1 MRPAGLKPDYP
12 LSRTSP
18 RGDTDERQQQPVQA
32 ANQVSKK
39 PPSAKPGGPVA
50 EWKRKDEQLDD
61 ALRQT
66 FPASDALSIV
76 QNVRGS

>member
-1 MRPAGLKPDYP
+1 MNDSSSRSFVKRQVKYRDKSPSTKP
-12 LSRTSP
+12 SHRT
-18 RGDTDERQQQPVQA
+18 
-32 ANQVSKK
+32 
-39 PPSAKPGGPVA
+39 A
-50 EWKRKDEQLDD
+50 EWEKQDEQLDD

>member
-1 MRPAGLKPDYP
+1 MNDSS
-12 LSRTSP
+12 SRSK
-18 RGDTDERQQQPVQA
+18 RQIRYR
-32 ANQVSKK
+32 KK